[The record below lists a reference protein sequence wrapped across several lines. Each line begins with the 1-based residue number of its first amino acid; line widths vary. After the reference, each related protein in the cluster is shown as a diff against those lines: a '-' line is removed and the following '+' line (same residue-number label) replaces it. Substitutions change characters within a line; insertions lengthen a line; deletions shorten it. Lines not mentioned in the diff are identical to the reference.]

1 MSRVAWIIQWNRP
14 IRSRSRINYSFSN
27 ERSWNLKSTEA
38 KKRKSSDA
46 RPKSRK
52 SFDCVQGFK
61 FYFIFTLSHSFC
73 IENDPECNVTAIS
86 VWIHSGSGF
95 SEWIQTRSM
104 YDSVELFPLSIKGSF
119 IRTGNYKTHHRSFS
133 LCAAKRINRTYTT
146 NCQESSKPNLISIAF
161 ECVISFAGSGF
172 TWGSVA
178 WLYVAVIFYKEKIN
192 YRSRRYKDHEF
203 HWLPFLF
210 VSAWHAFENLSLCEC
225 WQITALTN
233 SFHPHIH
240 SKTYKQKIALL
251 HCLHESLAYDQ
262 QL

>member
-1 MSRVAWIIQWNRP
+1 MNSFWKRLFRVNSNPIHVRFGRIFPFVDKRHFYSYWKIWNT
-14 IRSRSRINYSFSN
+14 S
-27 ERSWNLKSTEA
+27 
-38 KKRKSSDA
+38 
-46 RPKSRK
+46 
-52 SFDCVQGFK
+52 
-61 FYFIFTLSHSFC
+61 
-73 IENDPECNVTAIS
+73 
-86 VWIHSGSGF
+86 
-95 SEWIQTRSM
+95 
-104 YDSVELFPLSIKGSF
+104 
-119 IRTGNYKTHHRSFS
+119 HRSFS

-161 ECVISFAGSGF
+161 ECVISFAGGGF

-178 WLYVAVIFYKEKIN
+178 WLFVAVKFYREKIN